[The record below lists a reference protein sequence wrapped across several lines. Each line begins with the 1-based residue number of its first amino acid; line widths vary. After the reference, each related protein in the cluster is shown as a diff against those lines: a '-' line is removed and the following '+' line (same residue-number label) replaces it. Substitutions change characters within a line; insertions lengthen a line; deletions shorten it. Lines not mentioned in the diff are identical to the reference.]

1 MPVASTFEMARAIS
15 FTVFAIICLVGGV
28 GGLAEKRPP
37 HTAPGLRRASKELRG
52 GGDIAVLD
60 HDPGVGASV
69 PREMSGELATEKLWK
84 QLLQSKDE
92 TIRKLEEASKA
103 LLREKE
109 EASKKQEEA
118 SKKQEEASKALLREK
133 DETLLVKDQ
142 LLAERTSEIV
152 ELRARMEAV
161 VANRYIVETTATLHE
176 RAAQRTV
183 SSHRQGCEN
192 FIKEYLVDQTQRKL
206 SNDAKEIYQQLVNRT
221 AERIEERS
229 VCSELN
235 DIYHELSKHIHYPD
249 WLNKDAPRGIYAGS
263 EGGPLGM
270 ALGIWIAQAQKLH
283 YIQYPVILVLSRGI
297 EVKIENGTILD
308 RDL

>member
-1 MPVASTFEMARAIS
+1 M
-15 FTVFAIICLVGGV
+15 GGW
-28 GGLAEKRPP
+28 AEKRPP
-37 HTAPGLRRASKELRG
+37 HTAPGLRRASKEMRG

-69 PREMSGELATEKLWK
+69 PREMSWELATEKLWK

-92 TIRKLEEASKA
+92 TIRKLEEASKALLREKEEASKKQEEASKA